1 MKKRGIPAQRTGIL
15 FAAVS
20 PHSTASPP
28 LVRRLRPYCSEKE
41 EISLFNHFLVKHMKK
56 LKQLTLLVS
65 VASLAV
71 LTACNDNNNKGSNN
85 SGGGNGGGNGDA
97 MAPAS
102 MSGKLLTVQVESGTP
117 VFQDHGS
124 YTFLSDNGAGTSGTY
139 HIQGFN
145 DVPSNIGSFTYRR
158 TGNNTAQLDEV
169 EESGTVVQNTL
180 TFDTATS
187 GRISSYIPSGANP
200 NGGVQTGTFTLEDV
214 GGQ

>member
-1 MKKRGIPAQRTGIL
+1 
-15 FAAVS
+15 
-20 PHSTASPP
+20 
-28 LVRRLRPYCSEKE
+28 
-41 EISLFNHFLVKHMKK
+41 MKK

-65 VASLAV
+65 IASLT
-71 LTACNDNNNKGSNN
+71 LMTACSDNDKNSNN
-85 SGGGNGGGNGDA
+85 SNGGGGGGGNNQA
-97 MAPAS
+97 TAPDN

-145 DVPSNIGSFTYRR
+145 DVPSNIGTFTYRR

-180 TFDTATS
+180 TFDTPTS
-187 GRISSYIPSGANP
+187 GRINSFIPSGANP

-214 GGQ
+214 GTGQ

>member
-1 MKKRGIPAQRTGIL
+1 
-15 FAAVS
+15 
-20 PHSTASPP
+20 
-28 LVRRLRPYCSEKE
+28 
-41 EISLFNHFLVKHMKK
+41 MKK

-65 VASLAV
+65 VVSVAA
-71 LTACNDNNNKGSNN
+71 LTACSDNNNKGSNN
-85 SGGGNGGGNGDA
+85 SGGGGGGGGGGDGA
-97 MAPAS
+97 APTS

-145 DVPSNIGSFTYRR
+145 DVPSNIGNFTYRR
-158 TGNNTAQLDEV
+158 TGNSTAELDEV

-187 GRISSYIPSGANP
+187 GRIRSYIPSGANP
-200 NGGVQTGTFTLEDV
+200 NGGVQTGTFTLQDV